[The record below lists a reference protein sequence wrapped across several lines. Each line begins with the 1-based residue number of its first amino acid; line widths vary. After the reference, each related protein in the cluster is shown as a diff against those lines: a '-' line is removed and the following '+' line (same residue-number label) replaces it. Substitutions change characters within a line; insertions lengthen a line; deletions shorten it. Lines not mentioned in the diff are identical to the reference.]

1 MQDEIGRHGERQEKY
16 ETGRKTDLNEEVQL
30 YGQKRRG

>member
-1 MQDEIGRHGERQEKY
+1 MQDEIGRRRVRQKKN

-30 YGQKRRG
+30 YGHERRG